1 VHPLFSDDI
10 DEKCCYIHDVDLLLD
25 ACDAG
30 NDETSVMEEI
40 RSNKEVEGLE
50 FNMEQD
56 IDQAA
61 DIFIKKFRQ
70 QMNHDF

>member
-1 VHPLFSDDI
+1 
-10 DEKCCYIHDVDLLLD
+10 
-25 ACDAG
+25 
-30 NDETSVMEEI
+30 MEEI